1 MLANSNGLVSTDIGF
16 TLATARRAGAERK
29 ELPVM
34 FKSTSTSLILLGVL
48 GVIVG
53 VIAIAWPGVT
63 ITALVILF
71 AIYAFIGAGL
81 QGIRAFSSRTAG
93 PVFGHLLLALID
105 VAAGVVA
112 LVWPGPTALVLVL
125 VVAIWAFVA
134 GFAEFFAAFGSG
146 ETAGTRA
153 MYIVTGLISIAFGVV
168 LSARPSI
175 GAVTLALLF
184 GLFSMI
190 YGVSEIAAGV
200 QMRRTG
206 KTLHSVLQDAT

>member
-1 MLANSNGLVSTDIGF
+1 
-16 TLATARRAGAERK
+16 
-29 ELPVM
+29 M

-81 QGIRAFSSRTAG
+81 QAMRAFSSRTAG

-105 VAAGVVA
+105 LAAGVVA

-134 GFAEFFAAFGSG
+134 GFAEIFAAFGSG

-153 MYIVTGLISIAFGVV
+153 MFIVTGLISIAFGVV
-168 LSARPSI
+168 LSACPDI
-175 GAVTLALLF
+175 GAVTFALLF
-184 GLFSMI
+184 GLYILI
-190 YGVSEIAAGV
+190 YGVSEIVIGV
-200 QMRRTG
+200 QMRQTG
-206 KTLHSVLQDAT
+206 KTLHSVLQDAA

>member
-1 MLANSNGLVSTDIGF
+1 
-16 TLATARRAGAERK
+16 
-29 ELPVM
+29 M

-53 VIAIAWPGVT
+53 VIAIAWPGDT

-81 QGIRAFSSRTAG
+81 QAMRAFSSRTAG

-105 VAAGVVA
+105 LAAGVVA

-134 GFAEFFAAFGSG
+134 GFAEIFAAFGSG

-168 LSARPSI
+168 LSARPDI

-184 GLFSMI
+184 GLFSII
-190 YGVSEIAAGV
+190 YGVSQIVMGIEL
-200 QMRRTG
+200 RHTG
-206 KTLHSVLQDAT
+206 KTLHSVMADVAP